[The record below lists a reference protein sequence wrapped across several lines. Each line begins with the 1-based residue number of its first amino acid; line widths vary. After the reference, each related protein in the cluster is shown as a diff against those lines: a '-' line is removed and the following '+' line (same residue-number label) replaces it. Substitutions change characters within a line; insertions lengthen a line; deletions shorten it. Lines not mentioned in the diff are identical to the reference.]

1 MAERDYTFFKQFAK
15 RFIVVAEHQPDLE
28 APLAAGPI
36 ERFQSDARSRR
47 SGAAQ
52 IWHITCKFR
61 LKRGASLPPVEATR
75 TEEVC
80 NVQYFID
87 RKLEPVSI

>member
-1 MAERDYTFFKQFAK
+1 MVEGDYTFFKQFAK
-15 RFIVVAEHQPDLE
+15 RFIVVAKHPPDLA
-28 APLAAGPI
+28 APLAAGPV
-36 ERFQSDARSRR
+36 ERFPSEVRIRR
-47 SGAAQ
+47 SAAGG

-80 NVQYFID
+80 DVQYIID
-87 RKLEPVSI
+87 RKFEPVSL